1 MKPWRVLSVAGSD
14 TGGGAGIQGDL
25 KTITV
30 LGGFGMTVITALTVQ
45 NTLGIREIYELPPDF
60 VARQF
65 DAVAEDIGIEAV
77 KTGMLVNR
85 GIIEVVAQ
93 KIREYGIEKVV
104 VDPVL
109 AAKRGEI
116 LISNDAIPF
125 LMEGLLPLACVA
137 TPNIPEAEVLSGLLI
152 ASPGDMKKAAAII
165 HSSGARNVV
174 IKGGHLTG
182 SDAEALDIL
191 YDGSA
196 FHEFRAPRID
206 TKDIHGTGCAYSA
219 AIATFLAEGRSV
231 LDAVAAAKAYITA
244 AIRNAWRLGK
254 GQGPVNH
261 LAPVLTREDRDP
273 VVATTGKNNGRQKPA
288 GG

>member
-60 VARQF
+60 VGRQF
-65 DAVAEDIGIEAV
+65 DAVAEDIGIDAV
-77 KTGMLVNR
+77 KTGMLANR
-85 GIIEVVAQ
+85 GIMEVVTQ
-93 KIREYGIEKVV
+93 KIREYGIKKVV

-125 LMEGLLPLACVA
+125 MMEELLPLACVA
-137 TPNIPEAEVLSGLLI
+137 TPNIPEAEMLSGLVI

-165 HSSGARNVV
+165 YSSGARNVV

-191 YDGSA
+191 YDGNA

-206 TKDIHGTGCAYSA
+206 TKDTHGTGCAYSA

-231 LDAVAAAKAYITA
+231 RDAVAAAKAYITA
-244 AIRNAWRLGK
+244 AILNAWRLGR

-261 LAPVLTREDRDP
+261 LAPVLTREDRP
-273 VVATTGKNNGRQKPA
+273 CCCNNKEK
-288 GG
+288 